1 MNHKQ
6 NIMRKEVPRA
16 GRSIRLLPAMLM
28 LVCIGLSGCASLAQ
42 SPESAPVAGVSEAAP
57 AEPAANAAIEPPAAP
72 AVAEDKIDAP
82 AESAADPAMSLPKVD
97 LGSGSFLNEQA
108 ANRRDDGPV
117 KDGEVV
123 FNFEAESLPAV
134 VKAILGDLLQ
144 QNYVIAPGL
153 NGQVTFATAKP
164 ISADQAMSVLEML
177 LAWNNAT
184 LVYRD
189 GRYTVLPV
197 AQAIPGNLVPRIGP
211 VDGARGY
218 EVRAV
223 PLSFISATAMQEVL
237 TPYVRQGG
245 IVKADNSR
253 NLLVIAGTRAD
264 LENYLQTIETFDVDW
279 LAGMSVGVYPLER
292 VEATTVVPELEKVF
306 GEGVPTPLA
315 GMFRFMAIE
324 RINAVMV
331 ITPQPAYLK
340 KAEEWLGRLDRG
352 GSGSGSQLFVYYV
365 QNVKAIDL
373 ADRLTE
379 VFGSGGGGSSRPAS
393 VGGVAPGESVE
404 IRSQNSQAARREQRE
419 TERQQA
425 RPSQQPTSKEGISI
439 SGGEDIRITAIE
451 ESNALMIRSTP
462 SEYDAILGA
471 IKRLDTVPL
480 QVHIEAKILQVSLT
494 GELSSGVRWFFN
506 NATGL
511 DTGTGTGGATNF
523 RDIRPTRHVWDSFA
537 GSATGSAGLAWTF
550 LRDDAEAFITALQSR
565 GNTKVLS
572 APSVVVLNNKT
583 ASLNSGTQIPVNT
596 TSFQPITGGGT
607 GNNSFFNSTQFR
619 DTGITLDVTPRVNP
633 GGLVYMEIR
642 EEKSVPGA
650 TTDAVNGN
658 VPVDK
663 STIETEVAVQS
674 GETVVLAGLIE
685 ETKSATRSGVPG
697 LVSIPILGRLFGS
710 NVNRTSRSEILVLI
724 TPTVIDNSDAARK
737 LSLEYQSRFKGLQP
751 LLHPKSEEADKDK
764 KHHDQEAE

>member
-1 MNHKQ
+1 MNPKQ
-6 NIMRKEVPRA
+6 NIMRKVLIHA
-16 GRSIRLLPAMLM
+16 SRSIRPLPAILM
-28 LVCIGLSGCASLAQ
+28 LACVGLSGCASMAQ
-42 SPESAPVAGVSEAAP
+42 SPEPEPLIESPAMPAADSAASEPVGTMAPV
-57 AEPAANAAIEPPAAP
+57 
-72 AVAEDKIDAP
+72 DKSDAP
-82 AESAADPAMSLPKVD
+82 AEDAEDADLGLPKVD
-97 LGSGSFLNEQA
+97 LGSGSFLNEEA
-108 ANRRDDGPV
+108 ANRRDDGPI

-211 VDGARGY
+211 VNDARGY

-237 TPYVRQGG
+237 TPYVRQGA

-331 ITPQPAYLK
+331 ITPQPSYLK

-365 QNVKAIDL
+365 QNVKALDL

-379 VFGSGGGGSSRPAS
+379 VFGSGGGSSRPAS
-393 VGGVAPGESVE
+393 VGAVAPGESVE

-419 TERQQA
+419 SERQQA
-425 RPSQQPTSKEGISI
+425 RPSQQPTSREGISI
-439 SGGEDIRITAIE
+439 SGSEDIRITAIE
-451 ESNALMIRSTP
+451 ESNALMIRATP
-462 SEYDAILGA
+462 GEYDAILGA

-511 DTGTGTGGATNF
+511 GTGTDTGTGAATNF

-572 APSVVVLNNKT
+572 APSIVVLNNKT

-596 TSFQPITGGGT
+596 TSFQPITGGGGT

-633 GGLVYMEIR
+633 GGLVYLEIR

-710 NVNRTSRSEILVLI
+710 NVNRTSRNEILVLI
-724 TPTVIDNSDAARK
+724 TPTVIDNSESARRVTE
-737 LSLEYQSRFKGLQP
+737 EYQSRFKGLQP
-751 LLHPKSEEADKDK
+751 LLHPKSETKRDK
-764 KHHDQEAE
+764 KLQDQDAELAP

>member
-1 MNHKQ
+1 MNHELKP
-6 NIMRKEVPRA
+6 MHPDVSRA
-16 GRSIRLLPAMLM
+16 GRSWRVLPALLM
-28 LVCIGLSGCASLAQ
+28 LAGLGLAGCAGLAKGPKPQ
-42 SPESAPVAGVSEAAP
+42 PSAATAEATP
-57 AEPAANAAIEPPAAP
+57 AASSTAEGEPAAAASDPEE
-72 AVAEDKIDAP
+72 AVAIGGDDTT
-82 AESAADPAMSLPKVD
+82 SALPKVD
-97 LGSGSFLNEQA
+97 LGSGRFLDEEA
-108 ANRRDDGPV
+108 ANRRSDAPT

-153 NGQVTFATAKP
+153 NGQVTFATARP
-164 ISADQAMSVLEML
+164 ISADQAMAVLEML

-197 AQAIPGNLVPRIGP
+197 AQAIPGNLVPRMGP
-211 VDGARGY
+211 IDDARGY

-223 PLSFISATAMQEVL
+223 PLRFISATAMQEVL
-237 TPYVRQGG
+237 TPYVRQGA

-264 LENYLQTIETFDVDW
+264 LENYLQTVETFDVDW

-352 GSGSGSQLFVYYV
+352 GGGSGAQLFVYYV
-365 QNVKAIDL
+365 QNVKALDL

-379 VFGSGGGGSSRPAS
+379 VFGSGSGGGSRPAS
-393 VGGVAPGESVE
+393 VGSVAPGQSVE
-404 IRSQNSQAARREQRE
+404 IRSQNSQAARREQRAA
-419 TERQQA
+419 ERQQA
-425 RPSQQPTSKEGISI
+425 RPSQQPSSREGISI
-439 SGGEDIRITAIE
+439 NGGEDIRITAIE
-451 ESNALMIRSTP
+451 ESNALMIRATP
-462 SEYDAILGA
+462 TEYDAILGA

-511 DTGTGTGGATNF
+511 GTDTGTGTGTPVDF
-523 RDIRPTRHVWDSFA
+523 REIRPNRPVWDSFA
-537 GSATGSAGLAWTF
+537 GSVTGTAGLAWTF

-710 NVNRTSRSEILVLI
+710 NNNRTQRNEILVLI
-724 TPTVIDNSDAARK
+724 TPTVIDNSDAAQK
-737 LSLEYQSRFKGLQP
+737 LRSEYESRFKGLRP
-751 LLHPKSEEADKDK
+751 LLRKQAKL
-764 KHHDQEAE
+764 QEQAQNDSVSD

>member
-1 MNHKQ
+1 VNHKQ
-6 NIMRKEVPRA
+6 NIMRKEVFHA
-16 GRSIRLLPAMLM
+16 SRSAQLLPAMLM
-28 LVCIGLSGCASLAQ
+28 LACIGLSGCASLAQ
-42 SPESAPVAGVSEAAP
+42 KPPPPADAAVPAAPLPEPTQAAAAAAP
-57 AEPAANAAIEPPAAP
+57 AT
-72 AVAEDKIDAP
+72 AEDNPETPVD
-82 AESAADPAMSLPKVD
+82 SAADPAMSLPKVE
-97 LGSGSFLNEQA
+97 LGSGRFLNEDA
-108 ANRRDDGPV
+108 ANRRDEGPV

-211 VDGARGY
+211 IDDARGY

-279 LAGMSVGVYPLER
+279 LAGMSVGIYPLER

-365 QNVKAIDL
+365 QNVKALDL
-373 ADRLTE
+373 ADSLTG
-379 VFGSGGGGSSRPAS
+379 VFGSGGGASSRPS

-419 TERQQA
+419 NERQQA
-425 RPSQQPTSKEGISI
+425 RPSQQPSSKEGISI
-439 SGGEDIRITAIE
+439 SGSEDIRITAIE
-451 ESNALMIRSTP
+451 ESNALMIRATP
-462 SEYDAILGA
+462 GEYDAILGA

-511 DTGTGTGGATNF
+511 DTAAGAAGF

-537 GSATGSAGLAWTF
+537 GSATGAAGLAWTF

-572 APSVVVLNNKT
+572 APSIVVLNNKT

-596 TSFQPITGGGT
+596 TSFQPITGGGSD
-607 GNNSFFNSTQFR
+607 NNSFFNSTQFR

-633 GGLVYMEIR
+633 GGLVYLEIR

-710 NVNRTSRSEILVLI
+710 NVNRTSRNEILVLI

-737 LSLEYQSRFKGLQP
+737 LTTEYQARFKGLQP
-751 LLHPKSEEADKDK
+751 LLHPKSEEKDKDQ
-764 KHHDQEAE
+764 KHHDQDAE